1 MKFFIFAC
9 LVAVALAKHETKGKS
24 SSEESSASIYPGY
37 KQDNNVFFQ
46 TTQDSGSSS
55 SSEGSSEEVSEDIA
69 QSEEQK
75 VNLNQQIKIKP
86 FSQEPSSS
94 IPQFCSP
101 FNQQQTSVNQWPQPK
116 AIHNISIQEFISSS
130 VEEILKK
137 IIAVVKHIQN
147 QQPTIPQIP
156 QAVHPQIPVSYWY
169 PSKGY
174 TFPNARYMKFF

>member
-24 SSEESSASIYPGY
+24 SSEESSASIYPGKY

-55 SSEGSSEEVSEDIA
+55 SSEGSSEEVSE
-69 QSEEQK
+69 
-75 VNLNQQIKIKP
+75 IKIKP

>member
-24 SSEESSASIYPGY
+24 FSEDSSASIYPGY
-37 KQDNNVFFQ
+37 KQDNTVFFQ
-46 TTQDSGSSS
+46 TTQDSPSSS
-55 SSEGSSEEVSEDIA
+55 SSEESSEEVSQTIV

-75 VNLNQQIKIKP
+75 VNLNQQKKIKP
-86 FSQEPSSS
+86 FSQEPSS

-101 FNQQQTSVNQWPQPK
+101 LHQQQSSVNQWPQPK
-116 AIHNISIQEFISSS
+116 AIHSIPIQESISSS

-137 IIAVVKHIQN
+137 IIDMVKYIKN
-147 QQPTIPQIP
+147 QQSTIPQIP

-169 PSKGY
+169 SSKGY
-174 TFPNARYMKFF
+174 TFPNARFMRSF